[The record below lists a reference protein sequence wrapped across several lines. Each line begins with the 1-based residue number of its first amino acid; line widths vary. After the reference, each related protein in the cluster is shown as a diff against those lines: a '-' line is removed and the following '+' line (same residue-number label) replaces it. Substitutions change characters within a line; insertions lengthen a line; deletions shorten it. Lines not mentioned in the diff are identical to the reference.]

1 VDRELSHDTI
11 RKARTKRVLQIVG
24 AVLILSVAIMLLRS
38 CISPTAVRS
47 RLRLSVAEIG
57 MIEATVSASGTVI
70 PEFEQVITSPITT
83 KLEKVLLKAGEQ
95 VHEGDAIL
103 QLNKESIQRTLAQ
116 LLDELELQKNR
127 KKQLSLQLDRDKIDL
142 QAAYDIKQLESEYK
156 AAELAKVQHLERIGG
171 ATGEDVRR
179 AELDLDIAKR
189 ALQQLISQMENQK
202 SSLLAD
208 MRELDIQIRI
218 QENRIGEVQ
227 TQVGLADARA
237 ERDGVVTWINDDI
250 GASVHTG
257 DVIAR
262 IADLSGFRV
271 EATISDIHG
280 EKLRVGGPV
289 RVRLNDRYS
298 SGHIQS
304 IRPTVENGIITFVVE
319 LDEKSDPSLRHN
331 LRVDVYVVTS
341 YKDNVVRV
349 RNGQFYRGK
358 REQKVFVLNGD
369 LAIGHLVDIGE
380 SNYDWVELIGDVAAG
395 DTVIVS
401 NMSRYKH
408 MDEVSI
414 SND

>member
-1 VDRELSHDTI
+1 MDRELSHDTI
-11 RKARTKRVLQIVG
+11 RKAKIKRVLQIAG
-24 AVLILSVAIMLLRS
+24 AVLILTVAIMLLRS

-47 RLRLSVAEIG
+47 RLRFSVAEVG

-70 PEFEQVITSPITT
+70 PEFEQVITSPIST

-103 QLNKESIQRTLAQ
+103 QLDKESIQRTLAQ

-142 QAAYDIKQLESEYK
+142 QAAYDIKKLESEYK
-156 AAELAKVQHLERIGG
+156 AAELAKVQHLKKIGG

-189 ALQQLISQMENQK
+189 ALQQLNSQMENQEA
-202 SSLLAD
+202 SLLAD
-208 MRELDIQIRI
+208 MTELDLQIRI

-227 TQVGLADARA
+227 TQIELADARA
-237 ERDGVVTWINDDI
+237 ERNGVVTWINDDI
-250 GASVHTG
+250 GASVNKG

-271 EATISDIHG
+271 EASISDIHG

-289 RVRLNDRYS
+289 RVRLNDRYL

-319 LDEKSDPSLRHN
+319 LDEKSDHSLRHN

-358 REQKVFVLNGD
+358 REQRVFVLNGD
-369 LAIGHLVDIGE
+369 RAIGHLVDIGE
-380 SNYDWVELIGDVAAG
+380 SNYDYVEIIGDIAVG

-401 NMSRYKH
+401 NMSRYEH
-408 MDEVSI
+408 MDEVSV